1 MPTDRPR
8 EQLLDLP
15 EGDPLSTEHLDEQVQ
30 RHHDELLQLRKKQE
44 MLERQKREL
53 EEMSKRQEQFN
64 SGRTDA
70 VDKLTRALVVLEREK
85 YEAQRRV
92 ETLDSI
98 EDSFKSHLSL
108 LEGIDPKSWESLDLS
123 KELTRAL
130 SAVDDAKTEYSKSY
144 PKIVAENPGEFPAS
158 SMQGESYAADS
169 GGRDLKEWFMM
180 GFAFT
185 FPLILCI
192 LLAVVILVANK

>member
-15 EGDPLSTEHLDEQVQ
+15 EGDPLSTEHL
-30 RHHDELLQLRKKQE
+30 ELI
-44 MLERQKREL
+44 ERQKREL

-64 SGRTDA
+64 SGRTEA

-98 EDSFKSHLSL
+98 DDSFRSHLEL
-108 LEGIDPKSWESLDLS
+108 LESIDPKSWESLDLS

-130 SAVDDAKTEYSKSY
+130 SAVDDAKTEYNKSY
-144 PKIVAENPGEFPAS
+144 PKIVAEQPGEFVSAS
-158 SMQGESYAADS
+158 GHGDVYQGESGS
-169 GGRDLKEWFMM
+169 RDFKDWFMM
-180 GFAFT
+180 GLAFT
-185 FPLILCI
+185 LPLILCV
-192 LLAVVILVANK
+192 LLVLVVIVANK